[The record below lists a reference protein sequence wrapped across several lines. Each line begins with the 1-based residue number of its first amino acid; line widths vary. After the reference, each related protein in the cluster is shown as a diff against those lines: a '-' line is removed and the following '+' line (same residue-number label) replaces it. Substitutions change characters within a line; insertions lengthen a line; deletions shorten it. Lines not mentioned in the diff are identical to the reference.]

1 MVNRAHPE
9 ALEVLLK
16 QWFFAFLTMK
26 ISLHFILKEFKNL
39 PQLAFKIIRNIFMR
53 PIHSYLFPQP
63 VNLPIEY

>member
-26 ISLHFILKEFKNL
+26 ISLHFIFKEFKNL
-39 PQLAFKIIRNIFMR
+39 PQLAFKIIRNIFYETYSLM
-53 PIHSYLFPQP
+53 PFPTTS
-63 VNLPIEY
+63 